1 MERDHERLEL
11 VTVGGRQLACAFH
24 DAGDPVVVFCHGF
37 RGEKTGPNR
46 SFVRAARK
54 LAQLGVS
61 SVRFDQFGSGDSE
74 GDFLDTSFTDWIAS
88 CRAVAESM
96 LRQQRPAALFGQ
108 SMGGSA
114 VLCAGSEL
122 PSLAAVVAWVPD
134 ACTDRYLPSP
144 TGYMEE
150 GGQRV
155 LDRFWEEAHGAD
167 IPQCYASLT
176 APAYLVFGT
185 ADEYVSELNREAL
198 VRRAKPVDV
207 VDVFDGYPHSAWT
220 AEQTDDIIDRSV
232 RFLAA
237 HLLGSGTPSLDHQAT
252 RDRDRDPH
260 GRARQA
266 RPRDGLGR
274 PLPYGSVGVE
284 PVSEQPLPPFETI
297 TAAHELLV
305 AGRPFSAHEVF
316 EARWKAG
323 PTAERDLWQGLAQ
336 LCVGIT
342 HAERGNRTGAL
353 RLIGRARQRLDAYL
367 STAGPVYGL
376 DLSHIIDWIR
386 DLERE
391 PDGASWLIGQPL

>member
-1 MERDHERLEL
+1 LL
-11 VTVGGRQLACAFH
+11 Q
-24 DAGDPVVVFCHGF
+24 
-37 RGEKTGPNR
+37 
-46 SFVRAARK
+46 
-54 LAQLGVS
+54 
-61 SVRFDQFGSGDSE
+61 
-74 GDFLDTSFTDWIAS
+74 
-88 CRAVAESM
+88 
-96 LRQQRPAALFGQ
+96 QQRPVALFGQ

-114 VLCAGSEL
+114 VLCAGAEL
-122 PSLAAVVAWVPD
+122 PTLAAVVAWVPD

-185 ADEYVSELNREAL
+185 ADEYVNEVNREAL
-198 VRRAKPVDV
+198 VGRAKPADV

-232 RFLAA
+232 QFLAA
-237 HLLGSGTPSLDHQAT
+237 HLLGSGPSSSKE
-252 RDRDRDPH
+252 RDRDAR

-266 RPRDGLGR
+266 RPRDRLGR
-274 PLPYGSVGVE
+274 PLPYGSAGVE
-284 PVSEQPLPPFETI
+284 PVSEEPLPPLETI
-297 TAAHELLV
+297 TAARELLV

-323 PTAERDLWQGLAQ
+323 PTSERDLWQGLAQ

-353 RLIGRARQRLDAYL
+353 RLVGRARRRLETYAA
-367 STAGPVYGL
+367 TGGPSYGI

-386 DLERE
+386 GRERE
-391 PDGASWLIGQPL
+391 PDGASWLIGRPL